1 MSSPRLRAQF
11 ETLFEHFNGEDSDTR
26 IEDIT
31 EILFCTRRNARI
43 VLNKLAEEG
52 GLSGILRQGEGNSH
66 SLYLSKTATR

>member
-31 EILFCTRRNARI
+31 EILFCT
-43 VLNKLAEEG
+43 VVMPE
-52 GLSGILRQGEGNSH
+52 
-66 SLYLSKTATR
+66 LYSTN